1 VKRNFRFWISDF
13 GFVLRPSS
21 FVLPFFAALQFLTVV
36 PPVVRRAF
44 TPHELGRAVG
54 FYPLV
59 GALLGLAL
67 AGLNAGL
74 LQIFLPGVVPALV
87 LVAWIVLTGALHL
100 DGFLDSCDGLL
111 GGWAPE
117 KRLHIMRDERVG
129 AFGLAGGV
137 SLLLLKFTTLSTT
150 SERALALVLAPTL
163 GRWGMALAVVAF
175 PYARPEGLGKAAKD
189 HAGWR
194 QVALATVFAL
204 ATAALAG
211 GWRGLVALA
220 VAALT
225 MLIVARFAL
234 ARLPGLT
241 GDLYGAICEIV
252 ELATLLFWTTQWSS

>member
-1 VKRNFRFWISDF
+1 VKRETS
-13 GFVLRPSS
+13 FVVRRSS
-21 FVLPFFAALQFLTVV
+21 SVLPFFAALQFLTLV

-44 TPHELGRAVG
+44 TPQELGRAVG

-59 GALLGLAL
+59 GALLGLVL
-67 AGLNAGL
+67 AGLNEGL
-74 LQIFLPGVVPALV
+74 ARVLMPGVVPALV
-87 LVAWIVLTGALHL
+87 LTGWVVLTGALHL

-111 GGWAPE
+111 GGWTPE

-137 SLLLLKFTTLSTT
+137 LLLLLKLTALSAVSRPTA
-150 SERALALVLAPTL
+150 ALILAPTL
-163 GRWGMALAVVAF
+163 GRWAMALAVVAF
-175 PYARPEGLGKAAKD
+175 PYARPEGLGKAVKD
-189 HAGWR
+189 HAAWR

-211 GWRGLVALA
+211 GWQGLVALA
-220 VAALT
+220 MAALT
-225 MLIVARFAL
+225 TLIVARFAL